1 MPNGTGLDGMLLAS
15 RDPERLRAWYS
26 AALEPQAESRENQY
40 RMLDFRG
47 FYLVIDHRDDV
58 AATNP
63 DPARVVL
70 NFDVE
75 DARAAV
81 KRIEQAGTRWI
92 APLEDRDG
100 SLFATATDPDGNYVQ
115 VIQLSQEHR
124 NAM

>member
-15 RDPERLRAWYS
+15 RDPERLRAWYAS
-26 AALEPQAESRENQY
+26 ALEPQEEFEQDQY
-40 RMLDFRG
+40 RMLKFRT

-81 KRIEQAGTRWI
+81 KRMEQAGTRWV

-115 VIQLSQEHR
+115 VIQLSEEHR